1 MEYVSVSFD
10 AADVRELV
18 RHTKLDA
25 KVGHEATTALNGER
39 PTKKEPE
46 IWFVM
51 DPAMNQIEMTAK
63 RVGCESYMTGNGRR
77 ATAASRSSLLALPL
91 QRKISGWK
99 GLVEQVAKTY
109 DDGENG
115 AACFYSVEIQDLEQC
130 LDAETKFLVV
140 DIFPRHIQFW
150 GVGKVLASWMGRQ
163 DGRGANRKEGREGT
177 EGKTP

>member
-10 AADVRELV
+10 MADIRELV

-25 KVGHEATTALNGER
+25 KVGHEATTALNGMK

-63 RVGCESYMTGNGRR
+63 RVGCEIYMTGNGRR

-130 LDAETKFLVV
+130 MEAGNKFLVV
-140 DIFPRHIQFW
+140 DIYPKHIQFW
-150 GVGKVLASWMGRQ
+150 GVGRFLASWYARAG
-163 DGRGANRKEGREGT
+163 DRGANRKEGRGEA
-177 EGKTP
+177 